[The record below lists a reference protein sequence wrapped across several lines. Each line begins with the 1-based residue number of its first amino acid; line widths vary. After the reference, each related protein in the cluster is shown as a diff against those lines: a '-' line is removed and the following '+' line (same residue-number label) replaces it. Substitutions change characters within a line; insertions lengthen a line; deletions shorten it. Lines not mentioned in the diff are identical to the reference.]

1 MFATRRNHSA
11 ETKVFYEVPTLSPAE
26 LLRCLKEIQL
36 PFTEEDLLKPTAA
49 RTQFLFERSL
59 DLLMGVRSAQI
70 DEVRE
75 KMLVNV
81 DQPVSTEV

>member
-75 KMLVNV
+75 KMLENV